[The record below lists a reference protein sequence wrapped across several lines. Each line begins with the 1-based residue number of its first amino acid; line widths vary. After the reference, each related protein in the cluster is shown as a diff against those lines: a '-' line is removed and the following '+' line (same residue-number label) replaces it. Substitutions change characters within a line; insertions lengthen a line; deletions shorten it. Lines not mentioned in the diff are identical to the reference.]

1 MINCPPLTLTRAY
14 ILTKT
19 ISPLT
24 SSNASSKNDQISE
37 QISPLTAQQCTTH
50 FEAYLKQYKEIEKD
64 ELAELFP
71 DAVSIVAHYLKLPT
85 PLLLIN
91 SRHWLSAEQL
101 LKQVIPDTYPTQYLL
116 SFNQETLFGRISLMN
131 DGELNFAD
139 GQLKKSNGG
148 LLVLNISPL
157 LVDPSLWFKLKSVL
171 QRQHLLASDAINA
184 ERIKQV
190 LPDLSTQL
198 ITTKIILVASRLQL
212 EELIQIDPEYTQV
225 SSLFCELANQVPV
238 SQKSVNAI
246 VTYCH
251 NLTQRLGLKSLQDE
265 ALATLLNFLSIQCE
279 HQKQLLFSPEL
290 FKQVLQY
297 ANLFTDNKEITKL
310 DLIAYFEEIDQAQSL
325 ARKYSEQS
333 LLEGQVNLQLSGE
346 NIGQINGLAVVE
358 LLGYPCEF
366 GEVFRISAS
375 DMIGD
380 GEIIDVER
388 KVELAGNIHAKS
400 TLIVQG
406 YLNHFFSHISAF
418 PYSCNLVFEQ
428 SYQESDGDSASLA
441 ILLAVS
447 SCYAQ
452 FPVKQNIFV
461 TGSLD
466 QHGNVLAIGGI
477 NQKIEAVARLFE
489 LGLLDDPIS
498 IVMPKANQINLTL
511 NLNTLALVESGKI
524 NIHSVSHCHQ
534 AFPLLLGK
542 SFEQVIKAINTRIE
556 ITAKEEMEETSAGLF
571 SRLKDSIF
579 H

>member
-50 FEAYLKQYKEIEKD
+50 FEAYLKQYNEIEKD

-71 DAVSIVAHYLKLPT
+71 DAVSIVSHYLKLPT

-157 LVDPSLWFKLKSVL
+157 LVDPGLWFKLKSVL
-171 QRQHLLASDAINA
+171 QRQHLLASDAVNA

-190 LPDLSTQL
+190 LPDLSAQL

-251 NLTQRLGLKSLQDE
+251 NLTQQLGLKSLQDE
-265 ALATLLNFLSIQCE
+265 ALATLLNFFSIQCE

-297 ANLFTDNKEITKL
+297 ANLFTDNKQITKL

>member
-1 MINCPPLTLTRAY
+1 VINCPPLTLTRAY

-24 SSNASSKNDQISE
+24 PSNASSKKDQMRE
-37 QISPLTAQQCTTH
+37 QIPPLSAQQCTTH
-50 FEAYLKQYKEIEKD
+50 FESYLNQYKEIEKGQ
-64 ELAELFP
+64 LIELFS
-71 DAVSIVAHYLKLPT
+71 DAVSIVSHFIKLPT

-101 LKQVIPDTYPTQYLL
+101 LKQVLPDTYSTQYLL

-131 DGELNFAD
+131 DGELNFTD

-157 LVDPSLWFKLKSVL
+157 LVDPALWFKLKSVL
-171 QRQHLLASDAINA
+171 QRQYLLASDAVNA
-184 ERIKQV
+184 EKIKQI
-190 LPDLSTQL
+190 LPDLSSHL

-238 SQKSVNAI
+238 SQNSVNAI
-246 VTYCH
+246 VSYCH
-251 NLTQRLGLKSLQDE
+251 NLTQQLGLKPLQDE

-290 FKQVLQY
+290 IKQVLQY
-297 ANLFTDNKEITKL
+297 ANLFTNNTQITKL
-310 DLIAYFEEIDQAQSL
+310 DLIAYFDEIDQAQSL

-366 GEVFRISAS
+366 GEIFRISAS

-477 NQKIEAVARLFE
+477 NQKIEAVTRLFE
-489 LGLLDDPIS
+489 LGLLDAPIS

-511 NLNTLALVESGKI
+511 NLSTLALVESGKI

-534 AFPLLLGK
+534 AFPLLLGN
-542 SFEQVIKAINTRIE
+542 SFEQVIKAINKRIE
-556 ITAKEEMEETSAGLF
+556 ITAKEEMEETAAGLF
-571 SRLKDSIF
+571 SRLKDFIF

>member
-71 DAVSIVAHYLKLPT
+71 DAVSIVSHYLKLPT

-157 LVDPSLWFKLKSVL
+157 LVDPGLWFKLKSVL
-171 QRQHLLASDAINA
+171 QRQHLLASDAVNA

-246 VTYCH
+246 VSYCH
-251 NLTQRLGLKSLQDE
+251 NLTQQLGLKSLQDE
-265 ALATLLNFLSIQCE
+265 ALATLLNFFSIQCE

-297 ANLFTDNKEITKL
+297 ANLFTDNKQITKL

-524 NIHSVSHCHQ
+524 NIHAVSHCHQ

>member
-1 MINCPPLTLTRAY
+1 LIDNN
-14 ILTKT
+14 
-19 ISPLT
+19 SPST
-24 SSNASSKNDQISE
+24 TNNASSNNNPNIE
-37 QISPLTAQQCTTH
+37 QIPPLQAQECTTH
-50 FEAYLKQYKEIEKD
+50 FNTLLSCYSSPKIS
-64 ELAELFP
+64 ELSVLFS
-71 DAVSIVAHYLKLPT
+71 DAVSIVTRYLKLPT

-101 LKQVIPDTYPTQYLL
+101 LQQIIPENVATSYLL
-116 SFNQETLFGRISLMN
+116 SYNQETLFGRLSLMP
-131 DGELNFAD
+131 DQQLHFAD
-139 GQLKKSNGG
+139 GLLKKYNNGI
-148 LLVLNISPL
+148 LVLNVSPL
-157 LVDPSLWFKLKSVL
+157 LVEPTLWFKLKSVL
-171 QRQHLLASDAINA
+171 QRGHLQASDSVNA
-184 ERIKQV
+184 GKIKQI
-190 LPDLSTQL
+190 LPDLTSE
-198 ITTKIILVASRLQL
+198 IISTKIVLVASRLQL

-225 SSLFCELANQVPV
+225 SSLFCELASHVSV
-238 SQKSVNAI
+238 SQESINA
-246 VTYCH
+246 VVSYTH
-251 NLTQRLGLKSLQDE
+251 QLTEQLKINKLDDD
-265 ALATLLNFLSIQCE
+265 ALSTLLNHLSVQCHHQQQFL
-279 HQKQLLFSPEL
+279 FAPEL
-290 FKQVLQY
+290 IQQALQY
-297 ANLFTDNKEITKL
+297 ANLFNDNKVVNKD
-310 DLIAYFEEIDQAQSL
+310 DLNAYFNEIDQAQSL

-333 LLEGQVNLQLSGE
+333 LLEGQVNLQLSGQK
-346 NIGQINGLAVVE
+346 IGQINGLSVVE

-447 SCYAQ
+447 SCYSQ

-477 NQKIEAVARLFE
+477 NQKIESVTRLFE
-489 LGLLDDPIS
+489 LGLITEPVL

-511 NLNTLALVESGKI
+511 NLNTLALIDSGKI
-524 NIHSVSHCHQ
+524 IVHAITHCHQ
-534 AFPLLLGK
+534 AYPLLLNK
-542 SFEQVIKAINTRIE
+542 TFDQVIKAINQRID
-556 ITAKEEMEETSAGLF
+556 IAAKEEMEENHIGLF
-571 SRLKDSIF
+571 SRIKNCLF
-579 H
+579 GQE

>member
-71 DAVSIVAHYLKLPT
+71 DAVSIVSHYLKLPT

>member
-1 MINCPPLTLTRAY
+1 M
-14 ILTKT
+14 TKT

-71 DAVSIVAHYLKLPT
+71 DAVSIVSHYLKLPT

-157 LVDPSLWFKLKSVL
+157 LVDPGLWFKLKSVL
-171 QRQHLLASDAINA
+171 QRQHLLASDAVNA

-246 VTYCH
+246 VSYCH
-251 NLTQRLGLKSLQDE
+251 NLTQQLGLKSLQDE
-265 ALATLLNFLSIQCE
+265 ALATLLNFFSIQCE

-297 ANLFTDNKEITKL
+297 ANLFTDNKQITKL

-524 NIHSVSHCHQ
+524 NIHAVSHCHQ